1 MNWNGDK
8 TNEYFIRKYNS
19 INPNSLKG
27 KPLHD
32 LFDAELAIKNVYH
45 LCACDAWTK
54 ERLEN
59 ALQQAISGD
68 VYIEREANNPEKY
81 KDVYKKQAQHVL
93 NDIQSGKL
101 SFS

>member
-54 ERLEN
+54 ERLMLCSKQFQEMSILN
-59 ALQQAISGD
+59 
-68 VYIEREANNPEKY
+68 ERQTIRRNIKTYTKNK
-81 KDVYKKQAQHVL
+81 L
-93 NDIQSGKL
+93 NT
-101 SFS
+101 F